1 MGNKVIIYDSG
12 QVYEID
18 SDQLYVPY
26 FISGSR
32 ANNPTPANTAL
43 KDVLAQIRN
52 ENEKEDKLPDDSG
65 NNIQLVTYEK

>member
-26 FISGSR
+26 FISGRRTS
-32 ANNPTPANTAL
+32 NPFPVNLAL
-43 KDVLAQIRN
+43 KEAIGQL
-52 ENEKEDKLPDDSG
+52 EDKNDTESKEE
-65 NNIQLVTYEK
+65 N